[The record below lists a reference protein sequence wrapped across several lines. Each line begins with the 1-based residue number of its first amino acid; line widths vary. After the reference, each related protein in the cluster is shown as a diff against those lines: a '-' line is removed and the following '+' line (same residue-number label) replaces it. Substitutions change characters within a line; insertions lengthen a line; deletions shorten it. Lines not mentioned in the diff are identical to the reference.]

1 MVITLTGTNDFGRS
15 IELRGL
21 VATFLKDNDEMGLE
35 RVDGEDAELSRIQE
49 ALTSLPFLVPAKMV
63 ILQRPGGNKKFTEQ
77 IEQILA
83 QVPDTTE
90 VVIVEPKLDKRL
102 SYYKLLKKS
111 TDFRESNELDAG
123 GLTRWLVATAKAQGA
138 SLSSSDAAYLVQ
150 RIGTNQQMLSSELE
164 KLGLFS
170 PTITRANIELLTDPN
185 PQSTIFELIEAAFA
199 GNTTRAMHL
208 YDEQRTQKVEP
219 PQIVAMLT
227 WQLHVLALVKMA
239 GQRSAADTAKAAK
252 LNPYVVQRSV
262 IAARSV
268 SLEQLRTHVAQL
280 LELDVLIKS
289 EPIDADDALK
299 AYILSM

>member
-170 PTITRANIELLTDPN
+170 PTITRANTVNRP
-185 PQSTIFELIEAAFA
+185 
-199 GNTTRAMHL
+199 
-208 YDEQRTQKVEP
+208 KP
-219 PQIVAMLT
+219 PKY
-227 WQLHVLALVKMA
+227 HF
-239 GQRSAADTAKAAK
+239 
-252 LNPYVVQRSV
+252 
-262 IAARSV
+262 
-268 SLEQLRTHVAQL
+268 
-280 LELDVLIKS
+280 
-289 EPIDADDALK
+289 
-299 AYILSM
+299 

>member
-1 MVITLTGTNDFGRS
+1 
-15 IELRGL
+15 
-21 VATFLKDNDEMGLE
+21 
-35 RVDGEDAELSRIQE
+35 
-49 ALTSLPFLVPAKMV
+49 
-63 ILQRPGGNKKFTEQ
+63 
-77 IEQILA
+77 
-83 QVPDTTE
+83 
-90 VVIVEPKLDKRL
+90 
-102 SYYKLLKKS
+102 
-111 TDFRESNELDAG
+111 
-123 GLTRWLVATAKAQGA
+123 
-138 SLSSSDAAYLVQ
+138 
-150 RIGTNQQMLSSELE
+150 
-164 KLGLFS
+164 
-170 PTITRANIELLTDPN
+170 
-185 PQSTIFELIEAAFA
+185 
-199 GNTTRAMHL
+199 MHL